1 MVCDI
6 QHYFRLAI
14 YTTDLPLCPAG
25 NAPYSWGTPC
35 GGPVCIYH
43 MSRWYQTGSMQR
55 NELTKAEQRTWV
67 YKLVCMCA
75 WVWRTRTFYNYW
87 KKRSWKEAEGFKMIL
102 LAKCFPV
109 GGKKKGKDEDKA
121 CRACL
126 LLTWAFRIKLKF
138 FNKTQNAINSPSSSN
153 HNKQWPLWTPS
164 LDVSAL

>member
-1 MVCDI
+1 MGYLAAHFGFNFNLLPNMVCDI

-109 GGKKKGKDEDKA
+109 GGKKKRQGWRQSLSCLPVTNLGLQNKA
-121 CRACL
+121 KIL
-126 LLTWAFRIKLKF
+126 
-138 FNKTQNAINSPSSSN
+138 
-153 HNKQWPLWTPS
+153 
-164 LDVSAL
+164 